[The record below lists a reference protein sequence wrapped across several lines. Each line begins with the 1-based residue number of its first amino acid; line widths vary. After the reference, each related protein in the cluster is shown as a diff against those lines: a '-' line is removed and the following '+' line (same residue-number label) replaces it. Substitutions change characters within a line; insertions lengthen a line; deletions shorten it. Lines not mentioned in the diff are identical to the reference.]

1 MDFWWI
7 LYIIDWIL
15 FLPVAIT
22 VAYIFTF
29 AIIAL
34 FKSTRDI
41 KKAKQFNRFIVLIPA
56 YKSGKKVLE
65 TVNAVLGQTYN
76 QRNFDIVVISDHQ
89 SEMINMRL
97 AQMPITLLTPN
108 FEKSSKAKSLQYAI
122 LNLPQFKIYDAVVL
136 LDAGNIVDP
145 DFLELVNDAFDT
157 SGSKVIQTHRMSR
170 NRDTSISR
178 MDSTFEEIN
187 NNIFRAGH
195 IVVGLSSA
203 LNSSGTIY
211 DYQWFKQNIMKVRST
226 VGEDKELEA
235 MLVREGIFIDYFED
249 IHVYDEKTRLIH
261 DFNMQ
266 RRRWTYIQLHSFI
279 SNFRYL
285 PSGFINSQHDQIDK
299 LLQWALVPRTIMMG
313 IIAIMSLVLPF
324 IYFTLVIKWWMVAA
338 IALFA
343 FSLATPDYLV
353 DKNWDRD
360 YLRAPLITI
369 GAIFNIFRAGKDE
382 AGNRLDAFG
391 QIFHSINIFRF
402 IKRKKK

>member
-7 LYIIDWIL
+7 LYIIDFAL

-22 VAYIFTF
+22 VIYILVF
-29 AIIAL
+29 AILAL
-34 FKSTRDI
+34 FRTTRDI
-41 KKAKQFNRFIVLIPA
+41 KSAKQQNRFIILIPA
-56 YKSGKKVLE
+56 YKSEKKSLE

-122 LNLPQFKIYDAVVL
+122 LNLPQFKIYDAVLV
-136 LDAGNIVDP
+136 LDAGNLIDP
-145 DFLELVNDAFDT
+145 DFLELANNAFET
-157 SGSKVIQTHRMSR
+157 SGSKVIQTHRLAR

-178 MDSTFEEIN
+178 MDATFEEIN
-187 NNIFRAGH
+187 NTIFRAGH
-195 IVVGLSSA
+195 LVVGLSAA
-203 LNSSGTIY
+203 LNSSGCIF
-211 DYQWFKQNIMKVRST
+211 DYQWFKQNIMRIRST

-235 MLVREGIFIDYFED
+235 MLVHEDIFIDYFED
-249 IHVYDEKTRLIH
+249 IHVYDEKTRLIN

-266 RRRWTYIQLHSFI
+266 RGRWAYIQLHAFLTNI
-279 SNFRYL
+279 RYL
-285 PSGFINSQHDQIDK
+285 PSAFINSQHDQIDK
-299 LLQWALVPRTIMMG
+299 LIQWFLVPRTIMMG
-313 IIAIMSLVLPF
+313 IIAIMSMILPF
-324 IYFTLVIKWWMVAA
+324 IYFSLALKWWIAGA
-338 IALFA
+338 IAMFA

-369 GAIFNIFRAGKDE
+369 GALFNIIRAGKDE
-382 AGNRLDAFG
+382 AGNRIDAFS
-391 QIFHSINIFRF
+391 QIIHQINIFRF
-402 IKRKKK
+402 FKNKKK

>member
-7 LYIIDWIL
+7 LYIIDFVL

-22 VAYIFTF
+22 VIYVFVF
-29 AIIAL
+29 SIIAL
-34 FKSTRDI
+34 FRTTRDI
-41 KKAKQFNRFIVLIPA
+41 KKAKQQNRFIVLIPA
-56 YKSGKKVLE
+56 YKSEKKALE

-97 AQMPITLLTPN
+97 AQLPITLLTPN

-122 LNLPQFKIYDAVVL
+122 LNLPQFKIYDAVVV

-145 DFLELVNDAFDT
+145 DFLELVNDAYDT
-157 SGSKVIQTHRMSR
+157 SGSKVIQAHRMAR

-178 MDSTFEEIN
+178 MDATFEEIN
-187 NNIFRAGH
+187 NTLFRSAH
-195 IVVGLSSA
+195 NVVGLSAA
-203 LNSSGTIY
+203 LNSSGAIFN
-211 DYQWFKQNIMKVRST
+211 YQWFKQNIMMIRST

-235 MLVREGIFIDYFED
+235 MLVRDSIFVDYFED
-249 IHVYDEKTRLIH
+249 IHVYDEKARLIQ

-266 RRRWTYIQLHSFI
+266 RGRWTYIQLNSLI
-279 SNFRYL
+279 SNIHYF
-285 PSGFINSQHDQIDK
+285 PSAFMNSQHDLIDK
-299 LLQWALVPRTIMMG
+299 LIQWMLVPRTVMMG
-313 IIAIMSLVLPF
+313 IIAIMSIVLPF
-324 IYFTLVIKWWMVAA
+324 IYFTLDIKWWFAGA
-338 IALFA
+338 IVMFA

-369 GAIFNIFRAGKDE
+369 GALINIFRAGKDE
-382 AGNRLDAFG
+382 AGNRIDAFG
-391 QIFHSINIFRF
+391 HIVQRFNLFRSV
-402 IKRKKK
+402 KRRKK